1 MSITAS
7 SPPSPAEDS
16 CFGLF
21 DSSDLLSGWSSSAA
35 GASAFGLFGSSDLS
49 SATSSSSSLSSGTR
63 VQLKTDYLQGYVK
76 VCVLEAPH

>member
-1 MSITAS
+1 MSITAA

-35 GASAFGLFGSSDLS
+35 GASAFGLFGSSNLS
-49 SATSSSSSLSSGTR
+49 SATSSSSS
-63 VQLKTDYLQGYVK
+63 
-76 VCVLEAPH
+76 